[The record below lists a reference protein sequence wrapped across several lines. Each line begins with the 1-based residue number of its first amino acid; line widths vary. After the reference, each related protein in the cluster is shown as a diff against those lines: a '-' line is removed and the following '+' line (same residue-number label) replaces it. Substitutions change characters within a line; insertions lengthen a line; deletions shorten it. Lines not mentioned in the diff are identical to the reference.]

1 MWYAVSKA
9 GLRVAVVGLGKM
21 GLVHASLL
29 NTMPSIQLAALC
41 DRNTMLLRFFGRVF
55 KKTCVVDDIQKLSKL
70 DLDAVYVTTPIP
82 THFPVA
88 EMIYSKGIARNL
100 FVEKTL
106 ASDYEKSK
114 KLCSLA
120 ARSGG
125 VNMVGYMKRFSVTFL
140 KAKELLD
147 KDILGE
153 VTTFK
158 AFAYSSDFAEISNGS
173 RVSASRGGVLEDL
186 GAHVIDLALML
197 LGDFDVEEASLH
209 SLGERGSE
217 DSAILEVRN
226 SKGLKGSFHISWCM
240 PDYRLPEFGLVI
252 TGSKGVLSANDDT
265 LELCS
270 TDDKSRRWY
279 KQDLNDNVGYLL
291 GEPEYFREDSH
302 FVESVSRGC
311 RTELDFTTASRVDR
325 VIGQAKQ
332 RAEKNA

>member
-9 GLRVAVVGLGKM
+9 SLRVAVVGLGKM

-29 NTMPSIQLAALC
+29 NAMSGVQLAALC
-41 DRNTMLLRFFGRVF
+41 DKNAMLLRFFRRVF
-55 KKTCVVDDIQKLSKL
+55 KKTCVVDDVEKLSRL
-70 DLDAVYVTTPIP
+70 NLDAVYVTTPIP

-106 ASDYEKSK
+106 ASDYEKAK

-120 ARSGG
+120 ERSRG

-147 KDILGE
+147 KDVLGE

-158 AFAYSSDFAEISNGS
+158 AHAFSSDFAEINKGS

-209 SLGERGSE
+209 SLGEKGSE
-217 DSAILEVRN
+217 DSATLEVRN
-226 SKGLKGSFHISWCM
+226 SKGVKGSFQISWCM
-240 PDYRLPEFGLVI
+240 TDYRLPEFGLVI
-252 TGSKGVLSANDDT
+252 NGSKGVLSASDDT
-265 LELCS
+265 LELRP
-270 TDDKSRRWY
+270 TDDKPRRWY
-279 KQDLNDNVGYLL
+279 KQDLNDNVSYLL

-311 RTELDFTTASRVDR
+311 RTKLDFATASRVDC
-325 VIGQAKQ
+325 VIGQTKQ